1 MEPTIDNALILMRH
15 AARAGG
21 MDGLS
26 PEGHKQAEGL
36 PKLLELKILKH
47 FRRPASRFQLC
58 SSPKLRTQQTLR
70 FLLDSLQ
77 EPLTVLAD
85 LDERT
90 GDETQSAMEKR
101 VKYQLNKWTSEA
113 TDSDQHSSKDLSP
126 NSASANG
133 LPVNGLSVTLGCS
146 HLDWLEAAALFI
158 DSDELDLQRAE
169 PWAPLS
175 MKIYGFQNGIWRRF
189 A

>member
-1 MEPTIDNALILMRH
+1 MEPTIGKVLILMRH

-47 FRRPASRFQLC
+47 FRRPATEFHLA

-70 FLLDSLQ
+70 FLRDGLQ
-77 EPLTVLAD
+77 APLTVVSD

-101 VKYQLNKWTSEA
+101 VKFQLNKWTTEA
-113 TDSDQHSSKDLSP
+113 SDSLKLSP
-126 NSASANG
+126 NE
-133 LPVNGLSVTLGCS
+133 LFITLACS

>member
-1 MEPTIDNALILMRH
+1 MEPTIDQVLILMRH
-15 AARAGG
+15 AARAGSQ
-21 MDGLS
+21 DGLS

-47 FRRPASRFQLC
+47 FRRPASAFQLC

-70 FLLDSLQ
+70 FVRDSLQ
-77 EPLTVLAD
+77 TPVQVLSD

-101 VKYQLNKWTSEA
+101 VKFQLNKWTA
-113 TDSDQHSSKDLSP
+113 DASDEEKLSP
-126 NSASANG
+126 KDFS
-133 LPVNGLSVTLGCS
+133 PKKLSVTLGCS
-146 HLDWLEAAALFI
+146 HLDWLEAAGLFI
-158 DSDELDLQRAE
+158 DSDELELQRAE

>member
-1 MEPTIDNALILMRH
+1 MEPTISKVLILMRH

-47 FRRPASRFQLC
+47 FRRPATEFQLA

-70 FLLDSLQ
+70 FLRDGLQ
-77 EPLTVLAD
+77 VALSSQAHVSINVLSD

-101 VKYQLNKWTSEA
+101 VKLQLNKWTTEA
-113 TDSDQHSSKDLSP
+113 TDFCKLSSKDPS
-126 NSASANG
+126 SEQ
-133 LPVNGLSVTLGCS
+133 LSVTIACS
-146 HLDWLEAAALFI
+146 HLDWLEAAGLFI
-158 DSDELDLQRAE
+158 DSDELEFHRAE

-175 MKIYGFQNGIWRRF
+175 MKVYGFQNGIWRRF

>member
-1 MEPTIDNALILMRH
+1 MEPTVDNVLILMRH

-21 MDGLS
+21 IDSLS

-36 PKLLELKILKH
+36 PKLLELKILKL
-47 FRRPASRFQLC
+47 FRRPATEFQLV

-70 FLLDSLQ
+70 FLRDGLQ
-77 EPLTVLAD
+77 VSGQLPVQVLSD

-101 VKYQLNKWTSEA
+101 VRLQLNKWTNEA
-113 TDSDQHSSKDLSP
+113 DSTREPTPPK
-126 NSASANG
+126 
-133 LPVNGLSVTLGCS
+133 LSVTLACS

-158 DSDELDLQRAE
+158 DSDELELHRAE
-169 PWAPLS
+169 PWAPLT

>member
-1 MEPTIDNALILMRH
+1 VEPTVDNVLILMRH

-36 PKLLELKILKH
+36 PELLELKILKH
-47 FRRPASRFQLC
+47 FRRQPATFQLC

-70 FLLDSLQ
+70 FLRDSLQ
-77 EPLTVLAD
+77 VALPTQAQATIKLLSD

-90 GDETQSAMEKR
+90 GDETQSAIEKR
-101 VKYQLNKWTSEA
+101 VKFQLNKWTTEA
-113 TDSDQHSSKDLSP
+113 SDSLKLSP
-126 NSASANG
+126 NE
-133 LPVNGLSVTLGCS
+133 LFITLACS

>member
-1 MEPTIDNALILMRH
+1 MEPTIDQILILMRH

-26 PEGHKQAEGL
+26 PEGHRQAEGL
-36 PKLLELKILKH
+36 PKLLESKILKH
-47 FRRPASRFQLC
+47 FLRPATSFQLC

-70 FLLDSLQ
+70 FIRDGHQLSIQ
-77 EPLTVLAD
+77 VLSD

-90 GDETQSAMEKR
+90 GDESQSTMEKR
-101 VKYQLNKWTSEA
+101 VKFLLNKWTNEAAVSE
-113 TDSDQHSSKDLSP
+113 QL
-126 NSASANG
+126 SANRRTEVH
-133 LPVNGLSVTLGCS
+133 PQRLSVTLGCS

-158 DSDELDLQRAE
+158 DSDELEIHRSE

>member
-1 MEPTIDNALILMRH
+1 MEPTIGKVLILMRH

-47 FRRPASRFQLC
+47 FRRPATEFHLA

-70 FLLDSLQ
+70 FLRDGLQ
-77 EPLTVLAD
+77 APLQVLSD

-90 GDETQSAMEKR
+90 GEETQIAMEKR
-101 VKYQLNKWTSEA
+101 VKFQLNKWTTETTEFQRLSSN
-113 TDSDQHSSKDLSP
+113 DPLSDQ
-126 NSASANG
+126 
-133 LPVNGLSVTLGCS
+133 LSVTLACS

-158 DSDELDLQRAE
+158 DSDELEFQRAE
-169 PWAPLS
+169 SWAPLS
-175 MKIYGFQNGIWRRF
+175 MKIYGFQNVIWRRF

>member
-1 MEPTIDNALILMRH
+1 MEPTIDNVLILMRH

-26 PEGHKQAEGL
+26 SEGHKQAEGL

-47 FRRPASRFQLC
+47 FRRPATSFQLC

-70 FLLDSLQ
+70 FLRDSLQ
-77 EPLTVLAD
+77 TPVNVLAD

-90 GDETQSAMEKR
+90 GDETQSAMESR
-101 VKYQLNKWTSEA
+101 VKFQLNKWTTEA
-113 TDSDQHSSKDLSP
+113 T
-126 NSASANG
+126 ANAQLATKNL
-133 LPVNGLSVTLGCS
+133 LPAPLSVTLGCS

>member
-1 MEPTIDNALILMRH
+1 MEPTIDNVLILMRH

-47 FRRPASRFQLC
+47 FRRQASSVQLC

-70 FLLDSLQ
+70 FLRDSLQ
-77 EPLTVLAD
+77 APVKVLAD

-90 GDETQSAMEKR
+90 GDETQSAMESR
-101 VKYQLNKWTSEA
+101 VKFQLNKWTTEA
-113 TDSDQHSSKDLSP
+113 TGDSK
-126 NSASANG
+126 N
-133 LPVNGLSVTLGCS
+133 LPKSLSVTLACS
-146 HLDWLEAAALFI
+146 HLDWLEAAALYI